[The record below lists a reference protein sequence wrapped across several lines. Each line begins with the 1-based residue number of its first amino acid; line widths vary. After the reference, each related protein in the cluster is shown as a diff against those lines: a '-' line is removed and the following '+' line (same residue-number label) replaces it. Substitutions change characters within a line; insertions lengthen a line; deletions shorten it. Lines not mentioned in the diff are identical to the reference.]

1 MADSISVVVT
11 PSSDSVSITI
21 PSSTSPAITVKDL
34 SPLNVSVSPNVAY
47 QGLTNLIDVQGTP
60 SDNQM
65 IIYDEDQEAFV
76 FIDLSSGVGGGSGNI
91 VSDIT
96 VTNTDGGFDHIV
108 NKTYSVADNVSLETI
123 ITNILAPAAENNAT
137 LGNLS
142 PTSYGTYEVG
152 STPRQVYSVSFSVT
166 SVDALAGGV
175 TIRINGSDA
184 GFDEITPTST
194 SSTSY
199 DIQDDGINY
208 TYDAASSTYT
218 DRVFDLEY
226 TDALSLNNAVRNSN
240 DIAIK
245 IRVRHLFYGSTTE
258 LAQGAIQSDIQNLYD
273 AIVAASSSLASE
285 QLVDRA
291 DDYTYSNTSDKY
303 NLEVDGTYAYYF
315 YEASLGELTDIK
327 LGGSQG
333 LEIDDAFIHITNGG
347 AVSLSNGEVSTD
359 YHVYRSRNKKA
370 FTSGQAIYFKN

>member
-21 PSSTSPAITVKDL
+21 PSSSSPAISVRDL
-34 SPLNVSVSPNVAY
+34 SPMNVSVSPNVAY

-76 FIDLSSGVGGGSGNI
+76 FIDLSSGGGGGSGNI

-123 ITNILAPAAENNAT
+123 ITNILDPAAENNAT

-142 PTSYGTYEVG
+142 PTAYGTYEVG
-152 STPRQVYSVSFSVT
+152 STARPVYSVSFSVT

-194 SSTSY
+194 SNTSY
-199 DIQDDGINY
+199 SIQYN
-208 TYDAASSTYT
+208 AAASTYT

-240 DIAIK
+240 DITIK

-258 LAQGAIQSDIQNLYD
+258 LAQGATQSDIQDLYD
-273 AIVAASSSLASE
+273 AIVSSTTSIAAE
-285 QLVDRA
+285 QLVDRSE
-291 DDYTYSNTSDKY
+291 DYTYSNTSDKY
-303 NLEVDGTYAYYF
+303 NLEVDDTYAYYF
-315 YEASLGELTDIK
+315 YEAFLGELTDIK